1 MYNANQ
7 KEMERNAALRQQ
19 AAKKKNAERYSTAGE
34 AIGTVAGAIAAIYT
48 GNPML
53 IQTGRNMGK
62 TVGTVASGDG
72 DISDADGIMEGVD
85 SIASAVNAEDA
96 KDTVDVTGDTPPPA
110 GPTPDGPTPDG
121 PTPDGPMSMDEY
133 RAYLREEEKNKKKKK
148 KKNSTGGVDVSQ
160 IMGLVNKFSSMGGG
174 ETGGGGMGGMGG
186 GSGNGMV

>member
-1 MYNANQ
+1 MAMYNANQ

-110 GPTPDGPTPDG
+110 GPTPDGP
-121 PTPDGPMSMDEY
+121 MSMDEY
-133 RAYLREEEKNKKKKK
+133 RAYLREEDKNKKKKK

>member
-1 MYNANQ
+1 MAMYNANQ

-72 DISDADGIMEGVD
+72 D
-85 SIASAVNAEDA
+85 
-96 KDTVDVTGDTPPPA
+96 
-110 GPTPDGPTPDG
+110 
-121 PTPDGPMSMDEY
+121 
-133 RAYLREEEKNKKKKK
+133 
-148 KKNSTGGVDVSQ
+148 VSLQ
-160 IMGLVNKFSSMGGG
+160 GQSLGLQ
-174 ETGGGGMGGMGG
+174 
-186 GSGNGMV
+186 